1 VVRVLYLTSRRFH
14 GYYPWASQIKHNVP
28 RSDSDTGTYA
38 MGTDVL
44 RSNLDA
50 LRQRKPQHYVMID
63 RPDMLLDA
71 VYRHSVQVAD
81 DVIDIDMPL
90 GLMLADTIL
99 AYRRQCRL
107 AG

>member
-1 VVRVLYLTSRRFH
+1 
-14 GYYPWASQIKHNVP
+14 
-28 RSDSDTGTYA
+28 
-38 MGTDVL
+38 
-44 RSNLDA
+44 
-50 LRQRKPQHYVMID
+50 MID

-71 VYRHSVQVAD
+71 AYRHSVQVAD